1 MSVLRRNIVIIVM
14 ILLPIIASV
23 VAFFTIS
30 KPDLNL
36 LDTSVYDVFP
46 LIDNTSGGASEA
58 KVTADNGSAKLEFK
72 LDKDFDYPF
81 AGIGFKK
88 KDNTNLDI
96 DGYVLNVK
104 MVGKEEI
111 RMSVRMQKEV
121 HTKEYGDLSAILVKS
136 FAVSPSDPNI
146 KLNIKDVNVIPDW
159 WFTQNPQVN
168 RDIEISEFNSISY
181 IWILTECITP
191 RDKVFTFNFESASL
205 SYDYTNFFYGLLW
218 SLLAYIFLCL
228 VGIFVWKK
236 RITKTEKEYVY
247 MRVEKTDIVNAS
259 EELTQRLLDYIG
271 HNYHNPEIK
280 LGDVAVEL
288 GITEDKALDLLKST
302 VDMTFRSY
310 LNGLRIEEAKR
321 LLQDSEYQISEIAFK
336 VGYNNV
342 QHFNRV
348 FKEITGDTP
357 RGFREK

>member
-1 MSVLRRNIVIIVM
+1 MSGLRKKIVAFALII
-14 ILLPIIASV
+14 LPILVSV
-23 VAFFTIS
+23 VAFFVVRHPS
-30 KPDLNL
+30 LNL
-36 LDTSVYDVFP
+36 LDDSVYDIFP
-46 LIDNTSGGASEA
+46 LIDNASGGASEA
-58 KVTADNGSAKLEFK
+58 TVTKENGKVRLDFK
-72 LDKDFDYPF
+72 LDKNFDYPF
-81 AGIGFKK
+81 AGIGFSKK
-88 KDNTNLDI
+88 GNQKLDI
-96 DGYVLNVK
+96 DGYVLNLK

-111 RMSVRMQKEV
+111 RMSVRMQKEIK
-121 HTKEYGDLSAILVKS
+121 TAEYGDLSAILVKS
-136 FAVSPSDPNI
+136 FAVTPATPDISMNI
-146 KLNIKDVNVIPDW
+146 SDVNTIPDW
-159 WFTQNPQVN
+159 WFTQNQQVN
-168 RDIEISEFNSISY
+168 RDIEINEFNSISY

-191 RDKVFTFNFESASL
+191 RDKVFTFTFESASL
-205 SYDYTNFFYGLLW
+205 DYDYMDFIYGLLW
-218 SLLAYIFLCL
+218 FFAAYIFVCA
-228 VGIFVWKK
+228 VGVFLWKK

-280 LGDVAVEL
+280 LADVATEL
-288 GITEDKALDLLKST
+288 GITEDKALDLLKGT

-348 FKEITGDTP
+348 FKEITGETP